1 MKNNI
6 NFIHTTDSKE
16 WHTITDAVMG
26 GVSKSN
32 FKIATDNLGVFSG
45 YVSLENNG
53 GFAMV
58 KHCTSLHCK
67 NYSTICITLKG
78 DGKVYQIRIKENT
91 ATKHWF
97 IAPFTTNGDWQTIEI
112 KLNNMYAMFRGNK
125 VDIPNFN
132 AENIN
137 EIAFLIGNK
146 TVEDFKLELKSIAL
160 K

>member
-1 MKNNI
+1 MKTI
-6 NFIHTTDSKE
+6 IDFTSTTDSIE
-16 WHTITDAVMG
+16 WQTITDAVMG

-32 FKIATDNLGVFSG
+32 FEVTTDHLAVFSG
-45 YVSLENNG
+45 HVSLDNNG

-58 KHCTSLHCK
+58 KHSITAHCK
-67 NYSTICITLKG
+67 DYTTICITLKG
-78 DGKVYQIRIKENT
+78 DGKAYQFRIKENT

-97 IAPFTTNGDWQTIEI
+97 IASFTTNGEWQTIEI
-112 KLNNMYAMFRGNK
+112 KLSSMYAMFRGNK

-132 AENIN
+132 GDNIN

-146 TVEDFKLELKSIAL
+146 TAENFSLELKSIAL

>member
-1 MKNNI
+1 MKTI
-6 NFIHTTDSKE
+6 TDFTSSTDSKE

-32 FKIATDNLGVFSG
+32 FEITTDNIGLFSG
-45 YVSLENNG
+45 YVSLKNNG

-58 KHCTSLHCK
+58 KHHTTAYCK
-67 NYSTICITLKG
+67 DFTTICITLKG
-78 DGKVYQIRIKENT
+78 DCKAYQIRIKENT

-112 KLNNMYAMFRGNK
+112 KLSNMYAMFRGNK

-132 AENIN
+132 GDNIN

-146 TVEDFKLELKSIAL
+146 KAENFKLELKSITL

>member
-1 MKNNI
+1 MKTI
-6 NFIHTTDSKE
+6 IDFTSSTDSKE

-32 FKIATDNLGVFSG
+32 FEVTINNLAIFNGH
-45 YVSLENNG
+45 VSLDNNG

-58 KHCTSLHCK
+58 KHSTSLHCK
-67 NYSTICITLKG
+67 NYTTICITLKG
-78 DGKVYQIRIKENT
+78 DGKAYQFRIKENSE
-91 ATKHWF
+91 TKHWF
-97 IAPFTTNGDWQTIEI
+97 IAPFSTNGEWQTIEI
-112 KLNNMYAMFRGNK
+112 KLSNMYAMFRGNK
-125 VDIPNFN
+125 VDIPNFS

-146 TVEDFKLELKSIAL
+146 TAEDFKLELKSIAL